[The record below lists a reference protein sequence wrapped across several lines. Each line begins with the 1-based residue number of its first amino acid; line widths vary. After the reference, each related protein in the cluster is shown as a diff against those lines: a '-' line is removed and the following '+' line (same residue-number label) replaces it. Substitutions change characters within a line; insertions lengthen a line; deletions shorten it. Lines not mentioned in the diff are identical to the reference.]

1 MNMPSVSIIVPIY
14 NVEEYINRC
23 IDSLINQTLKD
34 IEIILVDDESPDN
47 CPIICDEYA
56 IIDQRI
62 KVIHKK
68 NEGLG
73 FARNSGLN
81 IATGEYVAFVD
92 SDDYVDTLMFE
103 KLYATAKEY
112 SLDTVYC
119 GFSNVDYNMKI
130 HEIKEVKELTIY
142 DTPDKIRNVLL
153 DMIACEPSSKIE
165 RKYRMSVWHSIYS
178 MNIINENNIRFY
190 SEREFISEDIIF
202 DINYLMETKK
212 IAFIPDSLYFYC
224 FNNNSLTKTFR
235 KDRFEKNVKL
245 YLEMIKQVKE
255 KNIDLNVAKQRI
267 DRFLIGYTRV
277 NLRTISKSN
286 IKYKEKKELINEIC
300 TSPIWEKISDY
311 PINKMPIK
319 HKIIMQLIKYK
330 KIRLLI
336 LILSII

>member
-1 MNMPSVSIIVPIY
+1 MQNPKVSIVVPIY
-14 NVEEYINRC
+14 NVEKYLNRC
-23 IDSLINQTLKD
+23 LNSLLNQTLKE
-34 IEIILVDDESPDN
+34 IEIILVDDGSPDN
-47 CPIICDEYA
+47 CSILCDEFA
-56 IIDQRI
+56 KSDKRI
-62 KVIHKK
+62 KVIHKE

-92 SDDYVDTLMFE
+92 SDDYVDKLMFE
-103 KLYATAKEY
+103 KLYTTAKEY

-119 GFSNVDYNMKI
+119 GYSNVDYNMKI
-130 HEIKEVKELTIY
+130 HEIKEVEMLTIY

-165 RKYRMSVWHSIYS
+165 RKFRMSVWHSIFS
-178 MNIINENNIRFY
+178 MKIMNENNIRFY

-202 DINYLMETKK
+202 DINYLTETKK

-235 KDRFEKNVKL
+235 NDRFKKNVKL
-245 YLEMIKQVKE
+245 YLEMIKQVKQ
-255 KNIDLNVAKQRI
+255 KNIDINVAKQRI

-286 IKYKEKKELINEIC
+286 LKYKEKKELISEIC
-300 TSPIWEKISDY
+300 TSTIWNSLNDY
-311 PINKMPIK
+311 PTYQMPII
-319 HKIIMQLIKYK
+319 HRFIMWL
-330 KIRLLI
+330 IRLN
-336 LILSII
+336 LSDFIIFSFKFT